1 LFLHSFCENIL
12 AYYINHLPNEL
23 ESYPWL
29 FRILSTLVP
38 QHRINI
44 LRRVF
49 DVKGEDIVV
58 DKLSMAYVKNNQFK
72 EGLNILNLALDKKY
86 ITKDSHTFL
95 SGKIERLEAR
105 KDTIPIAQ
113 GLEESARNFSA
124 VKKEVELNKSKI
136 NWPIEVYISIV
147 GWILDDYKDRD
158 WTDEEYKSHLQSSLR
173 INFGIIS
180 VNK

>member
-1 LFLHSFCENIL
+1 
-12 AYYINHLPNEL
+12 
-23 ESYPWL
+23 
-29 FRILSTLVP
+29 
-38 QHRINI
+38 
-44 LRRVF
+44 
-49 DVKGEDIVV
+49 
-58 DKLSMAYVKNNQFK
+58 FK